1 MLGGELEARYKFFDM
16 LSVYGSLSYIY
27 AQDLNAHAPLPQ
39 IAPLTAQVGMTLQKG
54 GWFVRADM
62 YSNATQ
68 HRYRIDYGNVVGKD
82 LGASAGF
89 YTLNAYGGYT
99 YKKLSFLFGVEN
111 LTNTLYAYHLSRN
124 SVAINMLDNPV
135 NTRVY
140 EPGRNF
146 WLKIQAYF

>member
-1 MLGGELEARYKFFDM
+1 MQGFIPSM
-16 LSVYGSLSYIY
+16 PMV
-27 AQDLNAHAPLPQ
+27 
-39 IAPLTAQVGMTLQKG
+39 
-54 GWFVRADM
+54 
-62 YSNATQ
+62 AT
-68 HRYRIDYGNVVGKD
+68 H
-82 LGASAGF
+82 
-89 YTLNAYGGYT
+89 T
-99 YKKLSFLFGVEN
+99 KKLSFLFGVEN